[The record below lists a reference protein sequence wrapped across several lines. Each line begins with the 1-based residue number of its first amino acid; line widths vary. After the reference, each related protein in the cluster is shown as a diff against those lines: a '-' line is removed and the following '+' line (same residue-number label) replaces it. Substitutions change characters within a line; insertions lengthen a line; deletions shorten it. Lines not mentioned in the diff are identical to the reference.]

1 MARGSLMRFWLQR
14 KETVDFRRNL
24 AGAAHL
30 AVFNESSMLGS
41 GFVDTS
47 PNVSLTE
54 FVGHGVVSRVP
65 QNNWCLKLLAPL
77 SRCGSWGVLNSGQ
90 SGRAST
96 QKTCNGSSGLTTTV
110 HFFYARYSESRGGTL
125 TSIGASEGSI
135 NKRPPSAS
143 RRALK
148 AI

>member
-1 MARGSLMRFWLQR
+1 
-14 KETVDFRRNL
+14 
-24 AGAAHL
+24 
-30 AVFNESSMLGS
+30 MLGS

-54 FVGHGVVSRVP
+54 FVGHGVVSRVQ

-90 SGRAST
+90 SGRAYT
-96 QKTCNGSSGLTTTV
+96 QKTCNGRSGLTTTV

-125 TSIGASEGSI
+125 TSIGAAEGSI
-135 NKRPPSAS
+135 KQKTPLGIEESLEGDLIQTRY
-143 RRALK
+143 
-148 AI
+148 